1 MPEYRQQDFDD
12 EVEMVT
18 HAYGS
23 LPLSHTPIDEALRT
37 KPTPDTV
44 LAMVIDALVKSRPIS
59 HALAQSTVARL
70 VEEDYHN
77 IDKLSATSWDE
88 RTDLLRQAG
97 YNRYREQCATNLG
110 NLSHL
115 VLAKYD
121 GDLNNLLQAAHEDRE
136 QVRARIKEI
145 KGIGDLGVELFL
157 DNVQSVWPSMAP
169 FVDSRSV
176 PTAEEIGLGNDVE
189 AIYSHL
195 QKDPVK
201 MSMFANGLSEIRLEH
216 KEHEIEEM

>member
-12 EVEMVT
+12 EIDMVT

-23 LPLSHTPIDEALRT
+23 LPLSHTPMDEALRT

-110 NLSHL
+110 YLSDL
-115 VLAKYD
+115 VLIEYGMKY
-121 GDLNNLLQAAHEDRE
+121 
-136 QVRARIKEI
+136 
-145 KGIGDLGVELFL
+145 
-157 DNVQSVWPSMAP
+157 
-169 FVDSRSV
+169 
-176 PTAEEIGLGNDVE
+176 
-189 AIYSHL
+189 
-195 QKDPVK
+195 
-201 MSMFANGLSEIRLEH
+201 
-216 KEHEIEEM
+216 